1 MKTTL
6 NNIKPH
12 FGGVFISNYISYIYK
27 KYLIMA
33 KKYKV
38 LYTLVYT
45 GGGKS
50 TYGTTI
56 LMESD
61 SFSEAERKIRET
73 NNINSNVEDIQINR
87 VILE

>member
-1 MKTTL
+1 
-6 NNIKPH
+6 
-12 FGGVFISNYISYIYK
+12 
-27 KYLIMA
+27 MA

-38 LYTLVYT
+38 SYTLVYT

-73 NNINSNVEDIQINR
+73 NIFIHGKIN
-87 VILE
+87 

>member
-1 MKTTL
+1 
-6 NNIKPH
+6 
-12 FGGVFISNYISYIYK
+12 
-27 KYLIMA
+27 MA

-38 LYTLVYT
+38 SYTLVYT

-56 LMESD
+56 LMESG

-73 NNINSNVEDIQINR
+73 NNINTNVVDIQINNI
-87 VILE
+87 ILD

>member
-1 MKTTL
+1 
-6 NNIKPH
+6 
-12 FGGVFISNYISYIYK
+12 
-27 KYLIMA
+27 MA

-38 LYTLVYT
+38 SYTLVYT

-61 SFSEAERKIRET
+61 SSSEAERKIRAT
-73 NNINSNVEDIQINR
+73 NNLTNNVVDVQINSI
-87 VILE
+87 ILD